1 MLFREFREKIKTQ
14 PVVVKK
20 LGDNVVIFKEND
32 IYKVQIANQL
42 LDEDFTDILE
52 AEEAG
57 MDFLKLL
64 EDN

>member
-14 PVVVKK
+14 PVVIKK